1 MQRAAKTTEGT
12 RVTTHREQSRGRP
25 GKELDPGASLLS
37 ALGAKLREL
46 RKARRL
52 TLMRLSEM
60 TGYSWQHLGAVERGD
75 VTPSES
81 VINSCDSALGT
92 GGLLCGMLPGV
103 IREQAHVRH
112 SNEAARRAG
121 CAGSELLA
129 DWGRL
134 LACSNKV
141 STITSA
147 VVDDVEAITAHQRH
161 LYHELT
167 SAQMLASVDGHLGV
181 LLSLLGTPCTESL
194 RRRVA
199 SAAGEAAG
207 FSAWIWYDLG
217 DHYKMTHRYA
227 TAAHALA
234 EAHNLGLRAYVVAY
248 QALTADAAGR
258 TDDAIRHA
266 ATALDMACRTVSAV
280 TMSWFH
286 SVHATTL
293 ARAGKGKEARVELGH
308 AHDAMDL
315 AGEARDEWM
324 YLFDRQRLLGYQ
336 GACLLTLGDPLGAV
350 QAFEE
355 ALDGVPPACVRRRA
369 EISVDLAEA
378 LARRGETEEA
388 VRIAREAASVLI
400 QRGSV
405 SGVGRVKQFRDRM
418 AADGHATAVRDLDEF
433 VRSWKG

>member
-1 MQRAAKTTEGT
+1 
-12 RVTTHREQSRGRP
+12 
-25 GKELDPGASLLS
+25 
-37 ALGAKLREL
+37 
-46 RKARRL
+46 
-52 TLMRLSEM
+52 
-60 TGYSWQHLGAVERGD
+60 
-75 VTPSES
+75 
-81 VINSCDSALGT
+81 
-92 GGLLCGMLPGV
+92 
-103 IREQAHVRH
+103 
-112 SNEAARRAG
+112 
-121 CAGSELLA
+121 
-129 DWGRL
+129 
-134 LACSNKV
+134 
-141 STITSA
+141 
-147 VVDDVEAITAHQRH
+147 
-161 LYHELT
+161 
-167 SAQMLASVDGHLGV
+167 
-181 LLSLLGTPCTESL
+181 
-194 RRRVA
+194 
-199 SAAGEAAG
+199 
-207 FSAWIWYDLG
+207 
-217 DHYKMTHRYA
+217 MTHRYA

-293 ARAGKGKEARVELGH
+293 ARAGNGKEARVELGH

-336 GACLLTLGDPLGAV
+336 GACLLT
-350 QAFEE
+350 
-355 ALDGVPPACVRRRA
+355 
-369 EISVDLAEA
+369 
-378 LARRGETEEA
+378 
-388 VRIAREAASVLI
+388 